1 MADQGS
7 AGGLRFAVLGPVQ
20 AWRDGG
26 ELDLGTPLQR
36 SILAMLLLRGNRAVT
51 PAEMID
57 GVWGEEAPP
66 RALGALRTYVSRL
79 RSVLEPGRSPRTRPE
94 LLTSVGRGYALR
106 LTDDALD
113 LARFEHGV
121 RQAEAA
127 RGSGDLAA
135 AAGHL
140 RASLALHT
148 GEPLSG
154 AVGPYAE
161 HQRDRLAERRMSV
174 LETLMDLDLELGR
187 HADVVS
193 ELIALTAE
201 HPLRER
207 LRAQLMLAYYRC
219 GRQGDALAVFADTRT
234 VLVGE
239 LGIEPGPEL
248 TALHR
253 RVLSGDPSLV
263 PPPPVPVPGPARV
276 PAPPG
281 AGEPA
286 GPTTGS
292 AGPTASSVPTV
303 SPASPASAS
312 SAGPNPPAA
321 GAAGSAPAGSPDRDG
336 PETAGQ
342 HPQHPQHSSHPAA
355 PPHPP
360 GPAGPP
366 ELPRPAQ
373 LPAAVNDFTGRHR
386 IISRLRALL
395 SAGDGADGVPVA
407 AISGIGGVGKTT
419 LAVHVAH
426 TLQELF
432 PDGQLYADLR
442 GYGEDPVAPDSALA
456 AFLRGLGLPPD
467 VIPDGLAERSALFR
481 SLLAERRML
490 VLLDNA
496 RDAEQVAHL
505 LPGTPGCAAIVTSRG
520 KLADLTAAR
529 LFDLDVMEPDEA
541 LTLFGT
547 VAGADR
553 VAAERAAA
561 MDVVAACGFLPL
573 AVRIVA
579 ARLAARPSWTVAS
592 LVPRL
597 ADERRRLDEMRVGNL
612 AVEAT
617 FALGYGHLGP
627 DQARAFRLLSLP
639 GGPDIS
645 VGAAAA
651 LLGLGQAD
659 AEDLLESL
667 VDASLLEAPAPG
679 RYRFHDLLRLFAR
692 RIAERTETEAGA
704 AGTGTADTGA
714 AALRRLLDFYLA
726 SARSA
731 HRLAYDGSTVAD
743 RIAVAAP
750 GHAFTSADEAV
761 AWLSAEAESL
771 FAAITQT
778 SGTQTSGAQESGVRD
793 AGGLLPGADLLLAM
807 EPLLESGSH
816 VREFEQRA
824 RETLAAAR
832 RLGDASC
839 RMRCHYVLGRVLFN
853 ANRLAEAEEEF
864 RASLDL
870 SGAGDGIVTG
880 ETMNALAVVTGRR
893 RRHTE
898 ALSWFEAARAAFREA
913 GARGGEALTL
923 SYSARDHLFLGQAE
937 EAIAA
942 AEQGLALFTEI
953 GSGPGTARARYHLG
967 MVLSRVGRLNEAVHH
982 HAECLAFFRASRQR
996 VWEQRVCSRLAE
1008 TLIAAG
1014 RFADAT
1020 RHAEQALTVSREI
1033 GHPYGEALSLW
1044 VLGRALDGLGDAAR
1058 SRDCLRRAHDVFA
1071 RLGAPEAADL
1081 RALLDRAA
1089 ADGDPAAR

>member
-1 MADQGS
+1 MADQGR

-51 PAEMID
+51 PTEMID

-106 LTDDALD
+106 LADDALD
-113 LARFEHGV
+113 LALFERGV

-127 RGSGDLAA
+127 RGAGDLVA

-140 RASLALHT
+140 RTGLALYT
-148 GEPLSG
+148 GEPLAG

-174 LETLMDLDLELGR
+174 LETLMDLDLEVGR

-263 PPPPVPVPGPARV
+263 PRPPAVPVPAPAPAPVPVPAPPVAGDPAGSAAPTVPSVASV
-276 PAPPG
+276 PAV
-281 AGEPA
+281 
-286 GPTTGS
+286 S
-292 AGPTASSVPTV
+292 ALST
-303 SPASPASAS
+303 SP
-312 SAGPNPPAA
+312 A
-321 GAAGSAPAGSPDRDG
+321 GAAGSASAGGPGRDA
-336 PETAGQ
+336 PEAAAP
-342 HPQHPQHSSHPAA
+342 HPSA

-360 GPAGPP
+360 GPASPP

-442 GYGEDPVAPDSALA
+442 GYGEDPVVPESALA

-520 KLADLTAAR
+520 KLADLAAAR

-617 FALGYGHLGP
+617 FALGYGQLGP
-627 DQARAFRLLSLP
+627 EQARAFRLLSLP

-651 LLGLGQAD
+651 LLGSGQGD
-659 AEDLLESL
+659 AEEVLESL

-692 RIAERTETEAGA
+692 RIAERAEAGA
-704 AGTGTADTGA
+704 EAGAGAGGVAVAGGEAEAGGPGTAGPAAVGAGA

-743 RIAVAAP
+743 RIAVTAP

-771 FAAITQT
+771 FAAIAQA
-778 SGTQTSGAQESGVRD
+778 SGARE

-864 RASLDL
+864 RTSLDL
-870 SGAGDGIVTG
+870 AGAGDGIVTG

-1058 SRDCLRRAHDVFA
+1058 SHDCLRRAHDVFA

-1081 RALLDRAA
+1081 RALLDRATA
-1089 ADGDPAAR
+1089 AGGDLAAP